1 MLTKKQFYHEFF
13 KRLKKMQL
21 TAKEP
26 EIADITAEIFN
37 EAGGLVAL
45 ITADDRLVYQGND
58 NEQFKRIG
66 EIVAELKVQLNL
78 STDLSVKTIGYLPS
92 GFMKLYEVG
101 DVVMGCRLSPLIGYE
116 YVTWI
121 KGSDNELMP
130 VYFYAR
136 QFLSF
141 KEAQQDF
148 AERCGFIEQS
158 NKADKATLFTNEE
171 LSILL
176 SCCIERVKLDTALTT
191 EVEKAIGDVISKIE
205 RTLPMLTDDEIE
217 YENEN
222 VRCFR

>member
-26 EIADITAEIFN
+26 EISDVTAEIYN
-37 EAGGLVAL
+37 EAGNLVAL
-45 ITADDRLVYQGND
+45 ITADDRLVYQGSD

-66 EIVAELKVQLNL
+66 EIAREIKEQLNL
-78 STDLSVKTIGYLPS
+78 MTDLPLKTIGYLPN

-101 DVVMGCRLSPLIGYE
+101 DVVMGSRLSPLIGYE
-116 YVTWI
+116 YVTWL
-121 KGSDNELMP
+121 KGTDNELMP
-130 VYFYAR
+130 VYFYAH
-136 QFLSF
+136 QFLNF

-148 AERCGFIEQS
+148 AERCGFIEKS
-158 NKADKATLFTNEE
+158 NAVEKAALFSNEE
-171 LSILL
+171 LSLLL
-176 SCCIERVKLDTALTT
+176 SCCIERVKLDTALTV

-205 RTLPMLTDDEIE
+205 KILPMLSDDEVE